1 LSQSYPS
8 VVIVADNASYNFGG
22 EAVLPLRYFKI
33 MRRKGVDV
41 RMITHDR
48 NRDHLTGVLGNE
60 IDRVLFVPDS
70 WFHRFC
76 ARAGSLLPGKVAN
89 STFGLAHRTVT
100 QLRARSMARELVRSG
115 RASLVFQPIPV
126 SPKEISYLYKM
137 GAPVVMGPFNGNMQ
151 FPPAF
156 RDRESRITL
165 LFTFVTRRLSHL
177 VNWLIPGKIRA
188 DLLLVSNE
196 RTRRALPRGVRG
208 RVVELVENGV
218 ELDLWPPKA
227 DVSRAGGPARFIY
240 LGRLV
245 DVKGVDILI
254 KAFAKALS
262 RCDASLEIV
271 GDGPLRSDLEALCA
285 SLNLTQRVTFSGWL
299 AQKEASQRLRD
310 SDVFVL
316 PSLHECGGAAVME
329 AMAVGIPVIATKW
342 GGPVDYVDAS
352 CGILVEPSSESGL
365 IDGIAD
371 AMVRLAES
379 AELRTSM
386 GMAGRRRV
394 EDHFD
399 WDKKVDQLLDLFAGL
414 DDQPA
419 RKPALEPIPSE
430 SGDRDRRSTDALY

>member
-41 RMITHDR
+41 RLITHDR
-48 NRDHLTGVLGNE
+48 NKTHLTSVLGNE
-60 IDRVLFVPDS
+60 IDRVLFIPDS
-70 WFHRFC
+70 TFNRFC
-76 ARAGSLLPGKVAN
+76 ARTGRLLPGKVAN
-89 STFGLAHRTVT
+89 FTIGLLDRTVT
-100 QLRARSMARELVRSG
+100 QLCARSIARELIRSG
-115 RASLVFQPIPV
+115 RAQVVFQPIPV

-156 RDRESRITL
+156 SDRESRMTL
-165 LFTFVTRRLSHL
+165 LFTSVMRRISHG
-177 VNWLIPGKIRA
+177 VNWLVPGKIRA
-188 DLLLVSNE
+188 ELLLVSNE
-196 RTRRALPRGVRG
+196 RTRRALPWGVRG

-262 RCDASLEIV
+262 RVDASLEIV
-271 GDGPLRSDLEALCA
+271 GDGPLRGDLQALCA

-299 AQKEASQRLRD
+299 AQPDASQRLRE

-342 GGPVDYVDAS
+342 GGPVDYVDSS

-365 IDGIAD
+365 IEGIAG

-379 AELRTSM
+379 AELRASM

-399 WDKKVDQLLDLFAGL
+399 WDKKVDQLLELFGGL
-414 DDQPA
+414 DNRPVPD
-419 RKPALEPIPSE
+419 RTIEPITSE
-430 SGDRDRRSTDALY
+430 SRDRDRRSTGAVH